1 MSKTSL
7 AARRAASLDTRLR
20 QQLSQRC
27 QLVKQ
32 SAGSQ
37 ARDWAQ
43 AKNMKRLRRRGFV
56 EQPCRLLGLCVCT
69 EYPDVVHMY
78 RNVAAYFRGIFVKK
92 KKIPSPA
99 RVLLEKREIFIKFR
113 FQTKSASADRP
124 SVGEDVA
131 WLRLLQQ

>member
-1 MSKTSL
+1 M
-7 AARRAASLDTRLR
+7 DTRLR

-43 AKNMKRLRRRGFV
+43 AKNMKRLRRHGFV

-92 KKIPSPA
+92 KKIPFTRPCAPGEA
-99 RVLLEKREIFIKFR
+99 RDIYQVPLSDEER
-113 FQTKSASADRP
+113 
-124 SVGEDVA
+124 VC
-131 WLRLLQQ
+131 